1 MKARLPF
8 RTTVRSSVLTL
19 LGTLSFGALDAIAAA
34 PTIPLCPGLQI
45 VTALSQSNGDYES
58 IKTIQTVSDTEVRL
72 HYSAEVNAADMF
84 SDGPELKKFEMNRIV
99 LVQDL
104 QSATDYQQAYLTDSD
119 EKIPGTTSIGTSAAL
134 LQNLKTK
141 GKSDFGYS
149 NAYGGLTLS
158 SDKSKSPN
166 YYSYLQ
172 RGTLERIPGPATLP
186 VLVNDVLVDLP
197 VVRAQADVYG
207 DKVEFSWLDDPAN
220 PLTLAFRIGIGG
232 IKPLTPEQAEYCAA
246 LLKNTG
252 EAQGYIPG
260 VGVHCDKPNG
270 ADRDT
275 LRVIKIAFKC
285 GGAPPPG
292 GGGGGNPLGAG
303 VGLGNPKLGDP
314 KLGDGGSGLEKAL
327 ANQQKVDIYSI
338 YFSYNSDALRDEST
352 PTLKEIADIM
362 TRHPDWRL
370 AVNGHTDGIG
380 GDQFNADLSRRRA
393 AAVVNALVTQYHI
406 GTGRLKSA
414 GFGKS
419 QPKDT
424 NDTLEGRAR
433 NRRVELTR
441 F

>member
-1 MKARLPF
+1 MHMKALYTAVGP
-8 RTTVRSSVLTL
+8 VVLALMGAWTL
-19 LGTLSFGALDAIAAA
+19 GAMDAIAAA

-84 SDGPELKKFEMNRIV
+84 SDGPELKKIELNRIV
-99 LVQDL
+99 LVKDL
-104 QSATDYQQAYLTDSD
+104 QAATDYQQLFAENSD
-119 EKIPGTTSIGTSAAL
+119 EEIPGTTAIGTSAAV

-141 GKSDFGYS
+141 GKSDLGYS

-158 SDKSKSPN
+158 SDKSKYPN

-197 VVRAQADVYG
+197 VIRAQADVYG

-220 PLTLAFRIGIGG
+220 PLTLAFRIGIDG
-232 IKPLTPEQAEYCAA
+232 IKPLTPEQAEFCAA

-252 EAQGYIPG
+252 QAPGYTPM
-260 VGVHCDKPNG
+260 GVHCDKPKG

-285 GGAPPPG
+285 GGAPPNG
-292 GGGGGNPLGAG
+292 GGGGGNAPASG
-303 VGLGNPKLGDP
+303 VGMGNPKI
-314 KLGDGGSGLEKAL
+314 GDGGSGLEKAL

-393 AAVVNALVTQYHI
+393 AAVVTALTTRYHI
-406 GTGRLKSA
+406 DAGRLKSA

-433 NRRVELTR
+433 NRRVELMR

>member
-1 MKARLPF
+1 MRNNMSF
-8 RTTVRSSVLTL
+8 RKTAVGSMVLTL
-19 LGTLSFGALDAIAAA
+19 LGAWAQGAATADAAV

-58 IKTIQTVSDTEVRL
+58 IKTIQSVTDADVRM

-84 SDGPELKKFEMNRIV
+84 SSGPELKKIELNRVV
-99 LVQDL
+99 LVKDL
-104 QSATDYQQAYLTDSD
+104 QSATDYQQLFAENSD
-119 EKIPGTTSIGTSAAL
+119 ETIPGTTSIGTSAAV

-141 GKSDFGYS
+141 GKSELGYS

-158 SDKSKSPN
+158 SDKSKYPN
-166 YYSYLQ
+166 YYSYIQ
-172 RGTLERIPGPATLP
+172 RGTLERIPGAATLP

-197 VVRAQADVYG
+197 VIRAQADVYG

-220 PLTLAFRIGIGG
+220 PLTLSFRIGIGG
-232 IKPLTPEQAEYCAA
+232 IKPLTPEQAELCAA
-246 LLKNTG
+246 QFKVSG
-252 EAQGYIPG
+252 VAPGYLPI
-260 VGVHCDKPNG
+260 GVHCDKPNG
-270 ADRDT
+270 ADRDV

-285 GGAPPPG
+285 GSPPPNGNGSG
-292 GGGGGNPLGAG
+292 GSAPGAG
-303 VGLGNPKLGDP
+303 VGMGNPKLGD
-314 KLGDGGSGLEKAL
+314 GGSGSGSGLEKAL
-327 ANQQKVDIYSI
+327 ANQQKIDIYSI

-362 TRHPDWRL
+362 ARHPDWRL

-380 GDQFNADLSRRRA
+380 GDQFNSDLSKRRA
-393 AAVVNALVTQYHI
+393 AAVVSALATRYHI
-406 GTGRLKSA
+406 DPSRLKSA

-433 NRRVELTR
+433 NRRVELMR